1 MGDNAQRESWGG
13 LIIVTRIFIMNWS
26 HHVLSLCCDSNKVP
40 TVTFKELTSDF
51 QFILIFFNSADTL
64 HWPTVEGCVWRHNT
78 WCELP
83 GWWGWDACRC
93 EASGASTAD
102 ISVGA
107 QHRCWTNLRISLN
120 ISLFCFK
127 RLVTMVRSMQVF
139 NAVIFHWACW
149 YRSSCVS
156 FNARLW

>member
-1 MGDNAQRESWGG
+1 MY
-13 LIIVTRIFIMNWS
+13 LVCVVI
-26 HHVLSLCCDSNKVP
+26 VP

-51 QFILIFFNSADTL
+51 QFIFIFSILLTPCIGPQWKVVCGDTTHGVSCL
-64 HWPTVEGCVWRHNT
+64 AGGGEMPAGVRPVEPP
-78 WCELP
+78 LQISQ
-83 GWWGWDACRC
+83 WGL
-93 EASGASTAD
+93 SS
-102 ISVGA
+102 